1 LAANPNITGV
11 FYFFRKTNG
20 TSYTAYSTLS
30 KTPEGTF
37 EFSQNRAGQG
47 QNPNGY
53 IPSGQGFF
61 VAMKTGIVDGVVNF
75 NNGMRSLEQNGVF
88 NRALE
93 TLAPQSNKYELQ
105 LTTAA
110 GAFSKMHVGYY
121 EGSTN
126 GYDSGFD
133 AVAFNDGAYDLS
145 SSIGSGNYRIQAR
158 SAFDSS
164 DIVPLRFKTNATG
177 EYKISIT
184 ATQGLFAQSQNVYI
198 KDNVTGVKHN
208 LKTADY
214 VFTATSGTFN
224 NRFEVVYVNPITY
237 YADADGDG
245 YGNAAVTLSAET
257 QPIGYVL
264 NATDCDDANTAV
276 HPGAVDVCYDG
287 LDNDCNGI
295 IDNTCTPIVSKVIVS
310 QCGQTLTKIDDYVY
324 ADLVSG
330 AQGYRFK
337 VTNMATNQVQSI
349 DRFLRVFRITQLPNY
364 AFNTEYKVEVA
375 VKFNNVW
382 QPFYGAPCT
391 VSTPATTT
399 QLIAC
404 GITLSSMTEIIYA
417 HSVPFATGYRFMVTN
432 AANPSDT
439 QVIDRVL
446 REFRMNLLTGIQ
458 YNSNYMVQ
466 VAVRNTDGTYLPYG
480 AACKVATPSTAR
492 TSDPEIYETKT
503 SFPSFAPVAYPNP
516 FSESFSILLPT
527 ESTDLVQLLVYD
539 LLGKLIDKKEIK
551 HDELEQF
558 KLGQQYASGDYL
570 LVVTQGAAIKT
581 LHIIKR

>member
-1 LAANPNITGV
+1 
-11 FYFFRKTNG
+11 
-20 TSYTAYSTLS
+20 
-30 KTPEGTF
+30 
-37 EFSQNRAGQG
+37 
-47 QNPNGY
+47 
-53 IPSGQGFF
+53 
-61 VAMKTGIVDGVVNF
+61 
-75 NNGMRSLEQNGVF
+75 
-88 NRALE
+88 
-93 TLAPQSNKYELQ
+93 
-105 LTTAA
+105 
-110 GAFSKMHVGYY
+110 
-121 EGSTN
+121 
-126 GYDSGFD
+126 
-133 AVAFNDGAYDLS
+133 
-145 SSIGSGNYRIQAR
+145 
-158 SAFDSS
+158 
-164 DIVPLRFKTNATG
+164 
-177 EYKISIT
+177 
-184 ATQGLFAQSQNVYI
+184 
-198 KDNVTGVKHN
+198 
-208 LKTADY
+208 
-214 VFTATSGTFN
+214 
-224 NRFEVVYVNPITY
+224 
-237 YADADGDG
+237 
-245 YGNAAVTLSAET
+245 
-257 QPIGYVL
+257 
-264 NATDCDDANTAV
+264 
-276 HPGAVDVCYDG
+276 
-287 LDNDCNGI
+287 
-295 IDNTCTPIVSKVIVS
+295 
-310 QCGQTLTKIDDYVY
+310 VY

-404 GITLSSMTEIIYA
+404 GITLSSMTDIIYA
-417 HSVPFATGYRFMVTN
+417 HLVPFATGYRFMVTN

-439 QVIDRVL
+439 QVIDRSL